1 MSETPSP
8 PPSGGRALL
17 REPLVWFALL
27 GGAIGLAWV
36 LLAPAD
42 VETIRIEPETLRA
55 LEKSQEDLLG
65 RPLTE
70 EEKEKAREGFID
82 DEVLLREALRR
93 GLQWSDGRVRQRLT
107 RIMRA
112 SMTETVP
119 DPSVAQLQAHFQE
132 NIDKY
137 TTPET
142 VTLEHVVFPWGEEV
156 PEDEVADVL
165 EKLRAGASPETFGR
179 ALVAVGGRLPR
190 QTRSD
195 LVRSLG
201 PEFADA
207 VETLPTGEW
216 QGPVESIRGVHL
228 VRVVEHHPPEVATF
242 ERVERYLRQEWI
254 MNRTREL
261 QQERIDEIR
270 ERYRVEIAED

>member
-8 PPSGGRALL
+8 PARGGAALL

-27 GGAIGLAWV
+27 GGALGLAWV

-55 LEKSQEDLLG
+55 LEKNQEDLLG

-70 EEKEKAREGFID
+70 EERQKAHEGFID
-82 DEVLLREALRR
+82 DEVLLREALSR

-119 DPSVAQLQAHFQE
+119 DPSVAQLQAYFQE
-132 NIDKY
+132 NIDRY

-142 VTLEHVVFPWGEEV
+142 VTLEHVVFPWGEEIS
-156 PEDEVADVL
+156 EEELADAL
-165 EKLRAGASPETFGR
+165 EKLRGGAAPEDFGR
-179 ALVAVGGRLPR
+179 SLVAVGRRMPR

-201 PEFADA
+201 PDFTNA
-207 VETLPTGEW
+207 VETLPDGEW
-216 QGPVESIRGVHL
+216 QGPVDSTRGRHL
-228 VRVVEHHPPEVATF
+228 VRVVEHHPPEVASF
-242 ERVERYLRQEWI
+242 ERVEQYLRQEWI

-270 ERYRVEIAED
+270 ERYRVEIADE

>member
-1 MSETPSP
+1 VI
-8 PPSGGRALL
+8 L
-17 REPLVWFALL
+17 REPLVWFAAL
-27 GGAIGLAWV
+27 GGALGLAWV

-42 VETIRIEPETLRA
+42 VETIRIEPETLRGI
-55 LEKSQEDLLG
+55 EKNQEDLLG

-70 EEKEKAREGFID
+70 EERERAREGYID

-93 GLQWSDGRVRQRLT
+93 GLHWSDGRVRQRLT

-112 SMTETVP
+112 SMTEAVP
-119 DPSVAQLQAHFQE
+119 DPSLAQLQAYFQE
-132 NIDKY
+132 NIEKY
-137 TTPET
+137 TTPES
-142 VTLEHVVFPWGEEV
+142 VTLEHVVFPWGEDV
-156 PEDEVADVL
+156 PEEELASVL
-165 EKLRAGASPETFGR
+165 EKLRAGAAPEDFGR
-179 ALVAVGGRLPR
+179 ALVAVGRRLPR

-201 PEFADA
+201 PDFANA
-207 VETLPTGEW
+207 VEALPDRQW
-216 QGPVESIRGVHL
+216 QGPVESTRGIHL
-228 VRVVEHHPPEVATF
+228 VRVVEHHPSEAVPF

-270 ERYRVEIAED
+270 ERYRIEIAEE